1 MSRRPPAALLLL
13 ALLAALTACG
23 PEQPVTR
30 TLHLGD
36 RTAIVHHPGS
46 AGAGSPLVVM
56 LHGGFGDGAQAE
68 ADYGW
73 DQLADRA
80 GFVVAYPD
88 GLNRAWNAG
97 QCCGRPHQ
105 QGVDDVAFLHQ
116 VVDQLA
122 REDGVDR
129 RRVYAVG
136 MSNGAMMTY
145 AWACGRPGD
154 LAGIGPVAGA
164 LVADCPAP
172 KPVPVIAVHGS
183 ADQNVPVAGG
193 VGPKGVTGQSYPPL
207 DSSLGVF
214 RAADGCPATPG
225 VDRQPPVTTSTWSC
239 AGGTEVVL
247 ALVDGAGHQWP
258 GGHRTKAAGAALG
271 LDQPSTALDATAF
284 LWQHLSRHSLP

>member
-1 MSRRPPAALLLL
+1 VFRRPPVLLLLL
-13 ALLAALTACG
+13 ALLAGCG
-23 PEQPVTR
+23 PDRPDQPVTR
-30 TLHLGD
+30 TLHLAD
-36 RTAIVHHPGS
+36 RTAIVHHPAS
-46 AGAGSPLVVM
+46 AGAGSALVVM

-88 GLNRAWNAG
+88 GRNRAWNAG
-97 QCCGRPHQ
+97 QCCGRPQQ

-116 VVDQLA
+116 VVDQVA

-145 AWACGRPGD
+145 AWACGRPGE

-164 LVADCPAP
+164 VIADCSAVRPT
-172 KPVPVIAVHGS
+172 PVVAVHGS

-193 VGPKGVTGQSYPPL
+193 VGAKGVTGQSYPPL
-207 DSSLGVF
+207 DASLGVF
-214 RAADGCPATPG
+214 RTADGCPDAPT
-225 VDRQPPVTTSTWSC
+225 VDRRPPVTTSTWTC

-258 GGHRTKAAGAALG
+258 GGHRTKAAALG

-284 LWQHLSRHSLP
+284 LWQHLSQHTLP